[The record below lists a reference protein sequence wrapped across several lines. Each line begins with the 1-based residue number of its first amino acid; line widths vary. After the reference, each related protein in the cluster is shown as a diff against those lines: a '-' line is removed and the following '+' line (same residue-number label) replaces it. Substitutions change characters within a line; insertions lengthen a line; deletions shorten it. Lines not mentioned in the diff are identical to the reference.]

1 MNKCIKC
8 GNQLGSGDIN
18 GICSEC
24 RGQTFYS
31 TASQKEMTP
40 KERLALNQIK
50 SFLKYNLV
58 TGDLSNDISIQ
69 IIEKSIDELISFRLT
84 NVSLVS
90 VNTDLVKE
98 MREVRKENE
107 ALKVKHAKVTALS
120 ALYEEKSNLLVQIAN
135 GKYLQDKYMTCLGKI
150 DNLKKEIEEMK

>member
-1 MNKCIKC
+1 
-8 GNQLGSGDIN
+8 
-18 GICSEC
+18 
-24 RGQTFYS
+24 
-31 TASQKEMTP
+31 MTP

-50 SFLKYNLV
+50 SFLKYNFV

-107 ALKVKHAKVTALS
+107 SLKLKHAKVTELLG
-120 ALYEEKSNLLVQIAN
+120 LYQEKSDLLVQIIN
-135 GKYLQDKYMTCLGKI
+135 NQNPRHHEIRNELQDKYMICLEKI
-150 DNLKKEIEEMK
+150 DTLKKEIEEMK